1 MIIFNLLFGLS
12 IIGIGFFIKK
22 YPNMIAGYNTMS
34 AQKKKNVD
42 IQSVAATYKKGM
54 IIIGIITMVCPSLVL
69 LLKLPELVP
78 IALLAPLFVGIL
90 ILTMLVQK
98 YDQNKQSKFKRLLP
112 TIIVGTIVLLVSI
125 SLFYSSRPTK
135 VIVSDNDIRFTGLY
149 GMTIQIK
156 QIENAELLNNIPRIK
171 IRTNGLGF
179 GYIQKG
185 HFTLDKFGKC
195 RLFLK
200 LPNPPYLYIQL
211 KNGEK
216 IVFNS
221 PDSLYTK
228 DIYSMIKERVH

>member
-1 MIIFNLLFGLS
+1 
-12 IIGIGFFIKK
+12 
-22 YPNMIAGYNTMS
+22 MS

-54 IIIGIITMVCPSLVL
+54 IIIGIITIVCPSLVSS
-69 LLKLPELVP
+69 LKLPELVV
-78 IALLAPLFVGIL
+78 ITLLAPLPVGIL

-98 YDQNKQSKFKRLLP
+98 YDQNIQSKFKRKLP
-112 TIIVGTIVLLVSI
+112 TIIVGTIILLASI

-135 VIVSDNDIRFTGLY
+135 VIVFDNDIKFTGLY

-171 IRTNGLGF
+171 IRTNGLGL
-179 GYIQKG
+179 GHIQKG
-185 HFTLDKFGKC
+185 HFTLDEFGKC
-195 RLFLK
+195 RLFLR

-221 PDSLYTK
+221 TDSLHTK
-228 DIYSMIKERVH
+228 DIYNMIKERVH